1 MSRSRSSLASNAV
14 HDRLEPRLQKAVGN
28 NDLDALARIISLSH
42 ENGQFSENFLR
53 IGLMRSAERGRIEAT
68 HYLLRLGAKAD
79 IPNTGTATAENTGN
93 RPSPLLRAVE
103 RNHVRIVQL
112 LLDYGATPETMD
124 KKGRTAL
131 MTAAWKNH
139 WQCAGSADCARGGRQ
154 REGPQEAECPAQPG
168 RGQAVRVG
176 G

>member
-14 HDRLEPRLQKAVGN
+14 HDRLEPRLQKAAGN
-28 NDLDALARIISLSH
+28 NDLDALARIISLSY

-139 WQCAGSADCARGGRQ
+139 W
-154 REGPQEAECPAQPG
+154 
-168 RGQAVRVG
+168 
-176 G
+176 